1 MDEQLD
7 NAGEHGYEGG
17 YNAAGYGGFGTRR
30 RRRPTNFED
39 KYPKVPSEEGRALMR
54 CGSYGS
60 RDDFADI
67 RRRRKNNISERLMW
81 RQLGIK
87 PRGSHRRANHLISQ
101 A

>member
-1 MDEQLD
+1 MDEQSV
-7 NAGEHGYEGG
+7 NTGNHEHEEEYGFT
-17 YNAAGYGGFGTRR
+17 GYGGFGTRR

-39 KYPKVPSEEGRALMR
+39 KYSKVPSEEGRALMR
-54 CGSYGS
+54 SGSYGS

-67 RRRRKNNISERLMW
+67 RRRRKNNVSERLMW

-87 PRGSHRRANHLISQ
+87 ARGSHQRANRLISQ